1 MLPGLGKRLH
11 RFHGGDS
18 RHRHSPRLSA
28 KGLGICWCNVLC
40 VHQVHQ
46 SAGIALFVSG
56 GFGFAFVSVTALM
69 SELLVQLAMAAL
81 SQFGASPAMP
91 IGGVRPIIPVSRPL
105 PQFPGEPTA
114 VQTSSLQLASLAT
127 ATCLM
132 REGQLNRQ
140 QALDL
145 LDRQARARGWSTQ
158 WGQRIP
164 LASVD
169 RAISAGG
176 GCAAMVRRIRTGRES
191 SAPMAT
197 APSASA
203 NGDGRSRSEREG
215 FGLFPY
221 R

>member
-1 MLPGLGKRLH
+1 MLLGLGKRLH

-18 RHRHSPRLSA
+18 CHRHSPRLSA
-28 KGLGICWCNVLC
+28 KGLGICWRDVLC

-46 SAGIALFVSG
+46 SAEIALFASG
-56 GFGFAFVSVTALM
+56 GFAQVSVTALM

-81 SQFGASPAMP
+81 GQFGASPAMP
-91 IGGVRPIIPVSRPL
+91 ISGVRPIVPVSRPL

-145 LDRQARARGWSTQ
+145 LDRQAQAWGWRTQ

-176 GCAAMVRRIRTGRES
+176 GCAAIVGRIRTGRAS
-191 SAPMAT
+191 IPPMAT
-197 APSASA
+197 FPSASG